1 MDIKAESL
9 QKLQTEKTDEALWAC
24 IEQFQN
30 EEIRM
35 FSGVTFTYTLK
46 RGKSGEYTKE
56 LWVDRRKNSKSLAL
70 GSVLRAFHNLLAL
83 GDAPLID
90 RPKALGD
97 IRGVSYSYALFAH
110 FGLFRMPEKET
121 KEGSTGQVLLWE

>member
-1 MDIKAESL
+1 MDTKAEAL
-9 QKLQTEKTDEALWAC
+9 QKLQAEKTDEALWTC
-24 IEQFQN
+24 IELFQN

-35 FSGVTFTYTLK
+35 FSGVAFTYTLK
-46 RGKSGEYTKE
+46 YGKNGEYTKE
-56 LWVDRRKNSKSLAL
+56 LWVDRRKNSKSLAF

-83 GDAPLID
+83 GDAPLVN

-110 FGLFRMPEKET
+110 FGLLRMPEKEM
-121 KEGSTGQVLLWE
+121 KENGLGQVSLWG

>member
-1 MDIKAESL
+1 MDIKTEAL

-24 IEQFQN
+24 IELFQN
-30 EEIRM
+30 EEICM

-46 RGKSGEYTKE
+46 YGKNGEYTKE
-56 LWVDRRKNSKSLAL
+56 LWVDRRKNSKSLAF

-83 GDAPLID
+83 GDVPLVD

-110 FGLFRMPEKET
+110 FGLLRMPEKER
-121 KEGSTGQVLLWE
+121 EEDSAGQVSLWG